1 LSDLKRACETVPE
14 HFSQPHVVHKI
25 TLNTYKIMKI
35 MHTGKATYTIFN
47 EISSNILST
56 GEGQQE
62 WK

>member
-1 LSDLKRACETVPE
+1 
-14 HFSQPHVVHKI
+14 
-25 TLNTYKIMKI
+25 MKI
-35 MHTGKATYTIFN
+35 MHTWKATYTIFN